1 MMPSPK
7 NVTLKQYTQG
17 IFKHLLSSQF
27 VYRATEEFIQL
38 KRLRLKIQTRKQKKI
53 HYIYL

>member
-1 MMPSPK
+1 MMPYPK
-7 NVTLKQYTQG
+7 NVTLKQYTLG
-17 IFKHLLSSQF
+17 IFQHFLSSQF